1 MNARRG
7 KGKGVPSVVTPT
19 PAFSGEGETAL
30 PHDLA
35 PGLSLPE

>member
-7 KGKGVPSVVTPT
+7 KGKGVPSVVPP